1 MVLDFL
7 PKELTAQEIIDS
19 CNEIDWVQLNN
30 LVELDDQLDSSKYI
44 TS

>member
-1 MVLDFL
+1 MIDFL

-19 CNEIDWVQLNN
+19 INEIDWVKLNK
-30 LVELDDQLDSSKYI
+30 LVELDIQLDSSKYR